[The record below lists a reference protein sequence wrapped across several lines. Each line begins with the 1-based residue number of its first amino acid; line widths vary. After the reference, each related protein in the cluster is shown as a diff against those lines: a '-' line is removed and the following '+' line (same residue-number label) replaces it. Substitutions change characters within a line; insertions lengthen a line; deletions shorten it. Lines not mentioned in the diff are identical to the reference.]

1 MSLVSVDMEF
11 NELQM
16 SAILG
21 NNGEGKSSI
30 FAALDFALFNYRKGE
45 SYKDYVRI
53 GSEKAV
59 VHLEADFKG
68 KPIIYDL
75 EVYSATIGSHKTSP
89 VSRVVKYDDKVY
101 YNSEYSQFLDTYN
114 LNEMENL
121 MFMHQGNNE
130 LIYSRPKERANIL
143 KKMFDLQFPD
153 IVDVLER
160 RKESEQRLS
169 IEYNTRVDELNKKSF
184 DILPLLRG
192 VSEDGILEMEE
203 RVKEIDD
210 TLNKM
215 GIANEEEI
223 TRCNSEISKTQKSI
237 KDAQANMES
246 SKINLERVEG
256 LLKIANKDLENLD
269 EEYLKSEIDRLNK
282 EIEVHDVQ
290 YKLDKETNN
299 TLTKELSE
307 IRYELKDLNNHYKA
321 SKEGV
326 CKSCGQPIEES
337 HVKRL
342 EASIKDAE
350 TREAK
355 KVAEIKELNFDEADA
370 VGKKLQKD
378 LKFNESELGRKD
390 SLLAT
395 KTTHENRIAEIKS
408 MMAER
413 ETALAEFKSK
423 LDILFE
429 KKKDL
434 EEAVRLVEK
443 RNALLDEK
451 KKVQES
457 IKENRDR
464 NARNKERALTNQRTE
479 ESRKERDAQVREL
492 MDKCNDVVISQSR
505 TKTELEIFSNGFPTH
520 LVVKCCQRIE
530 DFINDIVQKVFPY
543 CSVAL
548 QPERSGVN
556 FVYTAESSSE
566 EWLPVSMASGAQGTI
581 LTLAYF
587 IALARF
593 SGVTSIFLDEI
604 DASCSDENSE
614 IIYDFIA
621 ELDCF
626 QQIFF
631 ISHKQRAHDIVKSK
645 NENLVTYRVMQGS
658 VIEES

>member
-1 MSLVSVDMEF
+1 
-11 NELQM
+11 M
-16 SAILG
+16 SAIMG

-30 FAALDFALFNYRKGE
+30 FTALDFALFNYRKGE

-53 GSEKAV
+53 GSEKAI

-68 KPIIYDL
+68 KPIVYDL
-75 EVYSATIGSHKTSP
+75 EVYSGTIGSHKASP
-89 VSRVVKYDDKVY
+89 VSRVVKYDGKAY

-114 LNEMENL
+114 LNEVESL
-121 MFMHQGNNE
+121 MFMHQGNNQ
-130 LIYSRPKERANIL
+130 LILSRPKERAGIL
-143 KKMFDLQFPD
+143 KRIFDFQFPD
-153 IVDVLER
+153 VVEYLER
-160 RKESEQRLS
+160 QKESEQRLS

-184 DILPLLRG
+184 DNLPLLRG
-192 VSEDGILEMEE
+192 VSEEGIQQMEE

-237 KDAQANMES
+237 KDAQANMETD
-246 SKINLERVEG
+246 KITLERVEG

-269 EEYLKSEIDRLNK
+269 EEHLRSEVERLTK
-282 EIEVHDVQ
+282 EIEDHNARYRVDNGLYNFYEEQ
-290 YKLDKETNN
+290 
-299 TLTKELSE
+299 LSE
-307 IRYELKDLNNHYKA
+307 IRYELKDLDNHYKA

-337 HVKRL
+337 HVKKL
-342 EASIKDAE
+342 EESIGNARKRELE
-350 TREAK
+350 TILK
-355 KVAEIKELNFDEADA
+355 IDKLDFDKEDTI
-370 VGKKLQKD
+370 GKKLQKD
-378 LKFNESELGRKD
+378 LKFNENELNRRD

-395 KTTHENRIAEIKS
+395 KATHENRIAEIKN
-408 MMAER
+408 MMVER
-413 ETALAEFKSK
+413 ENALVEFESK
-423 LDILFE
+423 LSILLE

-457 IKENRDR
+457 IRENRDKI
-464 NARNKERALTNQRTE
+464 ARNKERVLTNQRTE
-479 ESRKERDAQVREL
+479 EAKKERDSQVREL

-505 TKTELEIFSNGFPTH
+505 TKTELEIFTNGFPTF
-520 LVVKCCQRIE
+520 LVVKCCQKIE
-530 DFINDIVQKVFPY
+530 DYINEIVQRVFPY
-543 CSVAL
+543 CRVAL

-566 EWLPVSMASGAQGTI
+566 EWLPVSMASGAQGMV

-587 IALARF
+587 VALARF

-631 ISHKQRAHDIVKSK
+631 ISHKQKAHDIVKSK
-645 NENLVTYRVMQGS
+645 NESLVTYRVMQGS